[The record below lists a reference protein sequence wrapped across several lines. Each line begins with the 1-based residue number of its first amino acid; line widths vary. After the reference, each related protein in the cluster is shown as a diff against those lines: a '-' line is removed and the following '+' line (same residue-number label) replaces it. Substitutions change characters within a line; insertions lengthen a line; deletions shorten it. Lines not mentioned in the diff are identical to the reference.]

1 MAVNEENKTTY
12 FQYASE
18 LDLPIFLGVH
28 LGDFD
33 SSLTG
38 FLTQCG
44 FTLMPQTDSDGLDSR
59 LEEENARLLRLEMAG
74 TRVKTQ
80 ICKRVESDRFGE
92 ESLVPSDGY
101 RVYRYRSLA
110 LMVVSYAANEWKMGV
125 LPEFGT
131 DSSLMASR
139 IVINRYLSWALAP
152 LGVAGFWG
160 VPVEEGVVLDRPK
173 HSEGEAVFFDVVRNR
188 LLTSEGVRPFKSSF
202 HIIRLDP
209 FLKDSSRPVAKDEV
223 MGFLSTHCAFFS
235 LEGLSVPVRQVI
247 QTMARQFETYRYPQ
261 ESFRPRSASD
271 AA

>member
-1 MAVNEENKTTY
+1 MAVNEDEKITY

-44 FTLMPQTDSDGLDSR
+44 LTLMPQTDSEGIEAR
-59 LEEENARLLRLEMAG
+59 LQEENARVLRFEMAG
-74 TRVKTQ
+74 TRVRTQ

-101 RVYRYRSLA
+101 RVYRYRSLG
-110 LMVVSYAANEWKMGV
+110 LMVVSYGAQEWKMGV

-131 DSSLMASR
+131 DDHLTASR
-139 IVINRYLSWALAP
+139 MVVNRYLSWALAP
-152 LGVAGFWG
+152 HGIAGFWG
-160 VPVEEGVVLDRPK
+160 VPVEEGVVIDRPK
-173 HSEGEAVFFDVVRNR
+173 HSEGEAIFFDVVRNR

-209 FLKDSSRPVAKDEV
+209 FLKDQFRPIARDEV
-223 MGFLSTHCAFFS
+223 MGFLSTYCTYFS
-235 LEGLSVPVRQVI
+235 LEGPSTPVRQVI
-247 QTMARQFETYRYPQ
+247 QTMARQFETYRYPK
-261 ESFRPRSASD
+261 ESFQPRRPSESA
-271 AA
+271 